1 MRLDEFASAEQQ
13 LALWKLISDNTWQAI
28 RQQVE
33 AERVESAARAAQTKL
48 KPKRTGGKRGVRK
61 SLPPPPRFT
70 PPPPPKKPPP
80 PTDKT
85 EVPAK
90 AAQQNGLGTK
100 QPQANAATPNAA
112 STLAAQ
118 AHKLPQANAAN
129 AHAMPKPNPLAA
141 QANKPQQA
149 SATHPIQPH
158 PQAAQ
163 QPLTPQQM
171 QLKRQNVGVLAKNS
185 AVAKRM

>member
-1 MRLDEFASAEQQ
+1 MRLDEFASAEEQ

-48 KPKRTGGKRGVRK
+48 KPKRTGGKRGGRK

-70 PPPPPKKPPP
+70 PPPPPKKPAP

-90 AAQQNGLGTK
+90 AAQQNGWGTK
-100 QPQANAATPNAA
+100 QPQANAATPIAA
-112 STLAAQ
+112 SPLAAQ

-171 QLKRQNVGVLAKNS
+171 QLKRQNAGVLAKNS

>member
-1 MRLDEFASAEQQ
+1 M
-13 LALWKLISDNTWQAI
+13 
-28 RQQVE
+28 
-33 AERVESAARAAQTKL
+33 
-48 KPKRTGGKRGVRK
+48 
-61 SLPPPPRFT
+61 
-70 PPPPPKKPPP
+70 
-80 PTDKT
+80 
-85 EVPAK
+85 PAK
-90 AAQQNGLGTK
+90 AAQQNGWGTK
-100 QPQANAATPNAA
+100 QPQANTAAPNAL
-112 STLAAQ
+112 SPLAAQ

-129 AHAMPKPNPLAA
+129 AHATPNPNPLAA

-171 QLKRQNVGVLAKNS
+171 QLKRQNAGVSAKNS